1 MCSTDMCLE
10 GLIGFINM
18 TVHSLDNGLF
28 QDLYLLTLEYN
39 DNHNTRMFSVIS
51 VGSQCMCFGTVLL
64 CRTHNQI

>member
-10 GLIGFINM
+10 GLIGSINM

-39 DNHNTRMFSVIS
+39 D
-51 VGSQCMCFGTVLL
+51 VLL
-64 CRTHNQI
+64 TATPECSVSYL